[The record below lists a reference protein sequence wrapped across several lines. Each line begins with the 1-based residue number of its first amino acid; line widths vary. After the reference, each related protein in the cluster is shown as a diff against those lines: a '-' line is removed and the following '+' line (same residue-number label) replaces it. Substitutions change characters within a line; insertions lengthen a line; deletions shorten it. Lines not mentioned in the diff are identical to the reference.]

1 MLNPLTTQ
9 SGEVFITS
17 SEVTMNVSALEKVAL
32 SIRSLSMDAIQKAK
46 SGHPGLPL
54 GCAELASV
62 LYGEI
67 LNHNP
72 KNAAWLNRDRFVL
85 SAGHGSMLLYS
96 ILHLSGYDVS
106 LDDIKDFRQLDS
118 KCPGHPE
125 YGVTPGVECT
135 TGPLGQGIAMATGM
149 ALAETMLAAKFNTEN
164 HKIVD
169 HYTYALVGEGCL
181 MEGVSSEASSF
192 AGAYKLGKLIVFYD
206 ENKITIDGSTDIV
219 FSEDIQKRY
228 EAYGWQV
235 LRGSMYNMEEIAKL
249 VESAKADDRPSLIIL
264 KSAIGKGAPTV
275 EGKSAAHGAPIG
287 EEGVAEAKK
296 NLGLNPEEHFFV
308 AKEAYDYFAEK
319 QAEYAAKEENWNNT
333 FDAWAEANPE
343 LLKLWN
349 AYHNNEPVSEIT
361 DDMFPTFEVGE
372 NLATRSAAGKAL
384 TFLTEKFQNYVGG
397 SADLCGPNAI
407 KFAPNSGVYS
417 PETRDGRYINFG
429 IREFAM
435 SCICNG
441 LALHGGLKPFCGTF
455 LVFADYLRPAL
466 RLSSLMNL
474 PVVYIFTH
482 DSIYVG
488 EDGPTHQPVELVS
501 SLRGIPGVQV
511 LRPADAQEA
520 VEAWKIANEVK
531 DHPVCICLTRQNIP
545 VFEKE
550 DPDWKNTI
558 KTGAYIAKKAGN
570 KPDVTILAT
579 GSEVSLALEAAS
591 KSKKAVRVVS
601 VLDKSAFEKQP
612 QVLIDTIIGGAKKVV
627 VAEAGISQG
636 WEGFATSKN
645 DLFNINRFGTSAPA
659 NIAAKGLG
667 FTADNL
673 LNVIE
678 G

>member
-1 MLNPLTTQ
+1 
-9 SGEVFITS
+9 
-17 SEVTMNVSALEKVAL
+17 MNVPALEKVAL

-54 GCAELASV
+54 GCAELAAV

-72 KNAAWLNRDRFVL
+72 KNATWLNRDRFVL

-106 LDDIKDFRQLDS
+106 LDDIKDFRQLGS

-192 AGAYKLGKLIVFYD
+192 AGTNKLGKLIVFYD
-206 ENKITIDGSTDIV
+206 ENKITIDGGTDSV
-219 FSEDIQKRY
+219 FAEDVQKRY

-235 LRGSMYNMEEIAKL
+235 LRGSMYNIEEIAKL
-249 VESAKADDRPSLIIL
+249 VESAKADERPSLIIL

-296 NLGLNPEEHFFV
+296 NLGLNPEETFFV

-319 QAEYAAKEENWNNT
+319 QAGFAAKEESWNKV
-333 FDAWAEANPE
+333 FDAWAKENPE

-349 AYHNNEPVSEIT
+349 AYQNGEAIKEIT
-361 DDMFPTFEVGE
+361 EDMYPTFQIGDKV
-372 NLATRSAAGKAL
+372 ATRAAAGKTLTAL
-384 TFLTEKFQNYVGG
+384 TEAYPSMVGG
-397 SADLCGPNAI
+397 SADLAGPNAI
-407 KFAPNSGVYS
+407 KFPAGAGVYS
-417 PETRDGRYINFG
+417 PETRDGRYIHFG

-441 LALHGGLKPFCGTF
+441 MALHGGLKPFCGTF

-474 PVVYIFTH
+474 PVVYVLTH
-482 DSIYVG
+482 DSIFVG
-488 EDGPTHQPVELVS
+488 EDGPTHQPIELVA
-501 SLRGIPGVQV
+501 SLRSIPGVQV
-511 LRPADAQEA
+511 LSPADAEEA
-520 VEAWKIANEVK
+520 VEAWKIAKDVK
-531 DHPVCICLTRQNIP
+531 NHPVCICLSRQNLP

-558 KTGAYIAKKAGN
+558 KTGAYIAKKSSDI
-570 KPDVTILAT
+570 PDVTVIAT
-579 GSEVSLALEAAS
+579 GSEVSLAIEAA
-591 KSKKAVRVVS
+591 KLSKKNVRVVS
-601 VLDKSAFEKQP
+601 VLDKAAFESQP
-612 QVLIDTIIGGAKKVV
+612 EVLINTIIGGAKKVV
-627 VAEAGISQG
+627 VAEAGISLG

-645 DLFNINRFGTSAPA
+645 DLFTINRFGTSAPGDVV
-659 NIAAKGLG
+659 AKALGL
-667 FTADNL
+667 TTENL
-673 LNVIE
+673 LKIIE
-678 G
+678 S